1 MRRFHLLVPLLASL
15 ALAAGEPLT
24 ATAWDVRKDAEE
36 LLDELSKANGQ
47 AGDLIQRT
55 QAMLAEHGDAMIA
68 VSPGEAVPLSTALAE
83 RLRSAGL
90 AERFAA
96 DLGPG
101 AERRLDE
108 LLTTRPDPARLAALA
123 RSLPAT
129 TAAER
134 AWRLVADLAWDRG
147 AIRFHSLAAGAMAS
161 LDEGRRARLA
171 ATSDL
176 LTRMP
181 AELPATFERLDVMW
195 RVPLNEVAPQPAG
208 RRRQQAQR
216 TIRPGFAGLA
226 SGAVA
231 MADGRSLVMID
242 HLVGNQLGTRI
253 PLGDTPL
260 PDHVARPETLRD
272 GAVAAGLAG
281 GRIVVVC
288 AGSAGGERWRHTA
301 QAEAVDAISAP
312 VAADGLL
319 AIAYRSNSG
328 ERIELRMLAL
338 SARDGTPQWDV
349 PVAHL
354 ATPRWGADGLA
365 SPAVASHALGF
376 AVCSNAGTLAL
387 VGHDG
392 QVQRL
397 WTYPTRPDLD
407 MEGQRRGRRG
417 LAASDGATFVATP
430 ADHAG
435 LVLVLGPADRAPRAY
450 RGDGADGD
458 VLAVHAGEALIS
470 GRQVAM
476 IDTVRLRLR
485 WTAALRL
492 PDAQGLIGAQAVLVA
507 GTDQLALLGRGDGR
521 MIAGRALA
529 EPAAIAS
536 ADGILVL
543 GDHAAVR
550 GFGDAAAFLERLRNA
565 AAGSQDPR
573 PHAALASVL
582 AGRGEADAALA
593 AWRQALALGGGGEV
607 AQRMARLLRTRI
619 SDGGAPAARALDEL
633 TALQTHLPGLGEEI
647 ALWRAHLRESA
658 GDLAAAATGYAAIL
672 TRPDRPLSLADGL
685 SVSLHLL
692 ARGGAQRCGQA
703 AVWQPL
709 TRATPSPPMPGQA
722 WRIAAHARG
731 RTVVAGGMVASYAN
745 GLLRAWNLADGR
757 EVWRRTP
764 QRALLGVQPWREAS
778 PLGVAIAVLP
788 GSAAESV
795 GLRDGEI
802 LTVLNGKPMRD
813 FDADLRQ
820 TVMTLGHGGAFTFTV
835 LGRDGSERQV
845 SGTLGGEPMEPL
857 ACDGD
862 ILLARTTMPL
872 MPNRSD
878 LRVFAIDVRT
888 GADLWSHVLSQ
899 DEERLARTMP
909 LLAAGL
915 VIAADGADLVAFA
928 RDGRPAWRLTGRS
941 DLLQS
946 AAQLGRTLWMP
957 AAGGDG
963 LLLDPATGAEL
974 AIIPAVATDTP
985 AVISGDSLAVRHTD
999 DRVGVWDLAR
1009 GRLRCRT
1016 ASPARPLALR
1026 QDAIL
1031 VLDARGRPQVFD
1043 SSTGALRRNL
1053 SDAPA
1058 EAWAVGER
1066 MAVLALAGA
1075 ERRSL
1080 VGIAL
1085 DGLVVRWSLD
1095 LPPGLEI
1102 ESLVVGPSGPLVR
1115 LREGTRTWALQI
1127 DEAGVPV
1134 AVGGWPAEAAGDA
1147 VPLARGALL
1156 ATPGEVRIQLPG
1168 LPPAPEGLR
1177 CAALD
1182 ASRPLREAVAE
1193 ALPRVA
1199 WSATSGPALA
1209 LLRHGVQLVI
1219 VVRSDRPETTLR
1231 LVDPAGAVA
1240 VDAARALIAGGAT
1253 RLTIPGG
1260 WTLGERWTVPGSPA
1274 IAVSTWTPLPSRAPG
1289 SPLAVLLDER
1299 AGVPWWLLGG
1309 WIRVLDPP

>member
-1 MRRFHLLVPLLASL
+1 VRRYHLLVPLLASL

-24 ATAWDVRKDAEE
+24 TTAWDVRKDAEE
-36 LLDELSKANGQ
+36 LLDELGKANGQ

-55 QAMLAEHGDAMIA
+55 QTMLATHGDALIA
-68 VSPGEAVPLSTALAE
+68 VSPGEAVPLSTALAD
-83 RLRSAGL
+83 RLRTAGL
-90 AERFAA
+90 IGRFAA
-96 DLGPG
+96 DFGPG

-108 LLTTRPDPARLAALA
+108 LLATRPDPVRLAALA
-123 RSLPAT
+123 RSVPAT

-147 AIRFHSLAAGAMAS
+147 AVRYHSLAAGAMTT

-171 ATSDL
+171 VVADL
-176 LTRMP
+176 LARP
-181 AELPATFERLDVMW
+181 SADLPATLERLDVMW
-195 RVPLNEVAPQPAG
+195 RVPINEVTSQPAG
-208 RRRQQAQR
+208 RRRPQQR
-216 TIRPGFAGLA
+216 SIRPGFAA
-226 SGAVA
+226 IPSGAVT
-231 MADGRSLVMID
+231 MSDGRSLVVID
-242 HLVGNQLGTRI
+242 HLVGSQLGPRLA
-253 PLGDTPL
+253 LGDVPL
-260 PDHVARPETLRD
+260 PDHVARPEPLRD

-281 GRIVVVC
+281 GRIIVVC

-301 QAEAVDAISAP
+301 QMEGVDAISAP
-312 VAADGLL
+312 VTADGLI
-319 AIAYRSNSG
+319 AIAYRASG
-328 ERIELRMLAL
+328 SERIELRMLAL
-338 SARDGTPQWDV
+338 SVRDGSPQWDV

-365 SPAVASHALGF
+365 APALASHALGF

-417 LAASDGATFVATP
+417 LAASDGTTLVATP

-435 LVLVLGPADRAPRAY
+435 LVLVLGAADRTPRAY

-458 VLAVHAGEALIS
+458 VLAVHGGEALIA
-470 GRQVAM
+470 GRQVAL
-476 IDTVRLRLR
+476 IDTARLRLR

-507 GTDQLALLGRGDGR
+507 GTDQLALLARGDGR
-521 MIAGRALA
+521 MVAGRALV

-543 GDHAAVR
+543 GDNQAVR
-550 GFGDAAAFLERLRNA
+550 GFGDAVAFLERLRSA
-565 AAGSQDPR
+565 ATGSQDPR

-582 AGRGEADAALA
+582 AGRGETDAALA

-607 AQRMARLLRTRI
+607 AQRMARLLRARI
-619 SDGGAPAARALDEL
+619 SDGGAQAGNALDEL
-633 TALQTHLPGLGEEI
+633 TALQTHLPGLGEET
-647 ALWRAHLRESA
+647 ALWRAHLREAA
-658 GDLAAAATGYAAIL
+658 GDQAGAAGGYTAIL
-672 TRPDRPLSLADGL
+672 SRPDRPLSLADGL

-692 ARGGAQRCGQA
+692 ARGGAQQCG
-703 AVWQPL
+703 VGDSWQPL
-709 TRATPSPPMPGQA
+709 TRTVPPAPMPGQA
-722 WRIAAHARG
+722 WRIPAHARG

-745 GLLRAWNLADGR
+745 GLLRAWSLADGR

-795 GLRDGEI
+795 GLRDGEV

-820 TVMTLGHGGAFTFTV
+820 TVLTLGNGGAFTFTV
-835 LGRDGSERQV
+835 LGRDGKERQV

-878 LRVFAIDVRT
+878 LRVFAIDLRT
-888 GADLWSHVLSQ
+888 GADLWSHVLSH

-928 RDGRPAWRLTGRS
+928 RDGRPAWRLAGRA
-941 DLLQS
+941 DLLQG
-946 AAQLGRTLWMP
+946 ATLLGRTLWMP

-963 LLLDPATGAEL
+963 LLLDPLTGAEL

-985 AVISGDSLAVRHTD
+985 AVISGDSIAVRHTD

-1058 EAWAVGER
+1058 ETWAVGER
-1066 MAVLALAGA
+1066 LAVLALAGA

-1085 DGLVVRWSLD
+1085 DGLVLRWSLD

-1102 ESLVVGPSGPLVR
+1102 ESLVIGPSGPLAR
-1115 LREGTRTWALQI
+1115 LREGTRTWALQL

-1134 AVGGWPAEAAGDA
+1134 AVGGWNAEATGEA

-1156 ATPGEVRIQLPG
+1156 ATPGEMRIQLPG
-1168 LPPAPEGLR
+1168 LPPAPAALR
-1177 CAALD
+1177 CGVLD
-1182 ASRPLREAVAE
+1182 AARPLREAVHA
-1193 ALPRVA
+1193 ALPGLA
-1199 WSATSGPALA
+1199 WSSEAGPALA

-1219 VVRSDRPETTLR
+1219 LVRSDQPETTLR
-1231 LVDPAGAVA
+1231 VVDPGGAVA
-1240 VDAARALIAGGAT
+1240 VDAARALITGGST
-1253 RLTIPGG
+1253 KLTIPGG
-1260 WTLGERWTVPGSPA
+1260 WTLGERWTLPGTPA
-1274 IAVSTWTPLPSRAPG
+1274 IAVSTWTPLPSRASG

-1299 AGVPWWLLGG
+1299 AGAPWWLLAG